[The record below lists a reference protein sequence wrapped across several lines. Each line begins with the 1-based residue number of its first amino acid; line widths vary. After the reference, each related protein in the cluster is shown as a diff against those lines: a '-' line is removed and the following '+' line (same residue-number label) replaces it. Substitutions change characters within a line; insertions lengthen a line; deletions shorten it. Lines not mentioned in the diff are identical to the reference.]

1 MTIAISLKVND
12 GIVLASD
19 SATMVV
25 GRTRESDKPAILN
38 SYNNANKIFN
48 LHKGSP
54 IGAITWGSGS
64 IGPASIST
72 LVKDLRVLMSDHSS
86 QWKVNFKGYT
96 VLEIAEVLRR
106 FFVEKYD
113 IAFSQWP
120 EKPTLG
126 FIVAGYSS
134 GAEMAEEYRIDF
146 VNGVCGAPVPLRPPS
161 ESGLTWNGEDEAIR
175 RLVLGFGSG
184 LNDVLK
190 QSFGLTE
197 EQTEAAMAVIS
208 RSLQAPLVVPP
219 MPIQD
224 AIELAEFLVD
234 ATIKYKRFDIGHQTV
249 GGPIEVAAIT
259 KHEQFKWVKRKHY
272 YSNDLNP
279 ALADNTEEV

>member
-12 GIVLASD
+12 GVVLASD
-19 SATMVV
+19 SATTVV
-25 GRTRESDKPAILN
+25 GRMHESDKPGILN
-38 SYNNANKIFN
+38 IYNNANKIFN

-54 IGAITWGSGS
+54 IGAITWGAGS

-72 LVKDLRVLMSDHSS
+72 LVKDLRVLMCDDSS
-86 QWKVNFKGYT
+86 QWKVNFKDYT
-96 VLEIAEVLRR
+96 VLGIIEVLRR

-113 IAFSQWP
+113 SAFSQWP
-120 EKPTLG
+120 EKPALG

-134 GAEMAEEYRIDF
+134 RAEMAEEYRIDF
-146 VNGVCGAPVPLRPPS
+146 VNGVCGEPVPLRPPN
-161 ESGLTWNGEDEAIR
+161 ESGLTWNGEPEAIR
-175 RLVLGFGSG
+175 RLVLGFGTG
-184 LNDVLK
+184 LSDVLK
-190 QSFGLTE
+190 QNFGLTE
-197 EQTEAAMAVIS
+197 EQTEAAMAVIG
-208 RSLQAPLVVPP
+208 RSLQAPFVVPP

-234 ATIKYKRFDIGHQTV
+234 ATIKYKRFDVSHQTV

-272 YSNDLNP
+272 YSDNLNP
-279 ALADNTEEV
+279 PLSDKTEED